1 MPEIHPRIFR
11 RHPQLNEEDIRTAW
25 RNSYYEALRADSQNY
40 PEYLWIGVDS
50 KGRDVEM
57 VGTLT
62 DDGWLIYHAN
72 TPLSR
77 RVRLEVEKARREVV
91 WPSTS

>member
-1 MPEIHPRIFR
+1 MAMLEIHPRIFL

-62 DDGWLIYHAN
+62 DDGWLSYHAN

-77 RVRLEVEKARREVV
+77 RVRLEVEKARR
-91 WPSTS
+91 

>member
-1 MPEIHPRIFR
+1 MAMPEIHPRIFL

-50 KGRDVEM
+50 KGRDV
-57 VGTLT
+57 
-62 DDGWLIYHAN
+62 
-72 TPLSR
+72 
-77 RVRLEVEKARREVV
+77 
-91 WPSTS
+91 

>member
-1 MPEIHPRIFR
+1 MAMLEIHPRIFL

-77 RVRLEVEKARREVV
+77 IVRLEVEKARR
-91 WPSTS
+91 

>member
-1 MPEIHPRIFR
+1 MAMLEIHPRIFL

-62 DDGWLIYHAN
+62 DDGWLIYHSN

-77 RVRLEVEKARREVV
+77 RVRLEVEKARR
-91 WPSTS
+91 

>member
-1 MPEIHPRIFR
+1 MAMLEIHPRIFL

-72 TPLSR
+72 TPLWR
-77 RVRLEVEKARREVV
+77 RVRLEVEKARR
-91 WPSTS
+91 

>member
-1 MPEIHPRIFR
+1 MAMLEIHPRIFL

-40 PEYLWIGVDS
+40 PEYLGIGVDS

-77 RVRLEVEKARREVV
+77 RVRLEVEKARR
-91 WPSTS
+91 

>member
-1 MPEIHPRIFR
+1 MAMLEIHPRIFL

-25 RNSYYEALRADSQNY
+25 RNAYYEALRAYSQNY

-77 RVRLEVEKARREVV
+77 RVRLEVEKARR
-91 WPSTS
+91 

>member
-1 MPEIHPRIFR
+1 MAMPEIHPRIFL

-77 RVRLEVEKARREVV
+77 RARLEVEKARR
-91 WPSTS
+91 

>member
-1 MPEIHPRIFR
+1 MAMLEIHPRIFL

-40 PEYLWIGVDS
+40 PEDLWIGVDS
-50 KGRDVEM
+50 KGRDVER

-62 DDGWLIYHAN
+62 DDGWRIYHAN

-77 RVRLEVEKARREVV
+77 RVRLEVEKARR
-91 WPSTS
+91 

>member
-1 MPEIHPRIFR
+1 MAMLEIHPRIFL

-57 VGTLT
+57 VG
-62 DDGWLIYHAN
+62 WMAH
-72 TPLSR
+72 LSC
-77 RVRLEVEKARREVV
+77 EYAAFAKSAARG
-91 WPSTS
+91 

>member
-1 MPEIHPRIFR
+1 MAMPEIHPRIFL
-11 RHPQLNEEDIRTAW
+11 RHPELNEEDIRTAW

-62 DDGWLIYHAN
+62 DAGWLIYHAN

-77 RVRLEVEKARREVV
+77 RVRLEVEKARR
-91 WPSTS
+91 

>member
-1 MPEIHPRIFR
+1 MAMLEIHPRIFL

-62 DDGWLIYHAN
+62 DGGWLIYHAN

-77 RVRLEVEKARREVV
+77 RVRLEVEKARR
-91 WPSTS
+91 

>member
-1 MPEIHPRIFR
+1 MALLEIHPRIFL

-77 RVRLEVEKARREVV
+77 SVRLEVE
-91 WPSTS
+91 

>member
-1 MPEIHPRIFR
+1 MTMLVIHPRVFL

-25 RNSYYEALRADSQNY
+25 NNSYYEALRADSPNY
-40 PEYLWIGVDS
+40 PEYLWIGADS

-62 DDGWLIYHAN
+62 DDGWFIYHAN

-77 RVRLEVEKARREVV
+77 RVRLEVEKARH
-91 WPSTS
+91 

>member
-1 MPEIHPRIFR
+1 MAMLEIHPRIFL

-62 DDGWLIYHAN
+62 DDGWLIYHTN

-77 RVRLEVEKARREVV
+77 RVRLEVEKARR
-91 WPSTS
+91 

>member
-1 MPEIHPRIFR
+1 MAMLEIHPRIFL

-40 PEYLWIGVDS
+40 PEHLWIGVDS

-72 TPLSR
+72 TLLSR
-77 RVRLEVEKARREVV
+77 RVRLEVEKARR
-91 WPSTS
+91 